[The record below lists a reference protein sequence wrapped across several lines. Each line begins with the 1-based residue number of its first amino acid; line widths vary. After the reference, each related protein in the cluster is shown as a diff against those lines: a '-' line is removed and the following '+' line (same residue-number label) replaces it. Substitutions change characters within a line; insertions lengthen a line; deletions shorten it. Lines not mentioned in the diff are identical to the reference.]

1 MTAALEHAA
10 RFLQVDHLQALLIDP
25 T

>member
-10 RFLQVDHLQALLIDP
+10 RFLQVDHVHALLIDP

>member
-10 RFLQVDHLQALLIDP
+10 RFLQVDHVHALLIDQ